1 MKDNIFTK
9 EVKGENVLLL
19 ILSIVAIILGI
30 LLFAGILT
38 ISSET
43 TVIGGHSD
51 IFTWIITIMG
61 AIGLFIAV
69 FKLTHGKKEDN

>member
-9 EVKGENVLLL
+9 ELKGENLLLL

-30 LLFAGILT
+30 LIFADILT
-38 ISSET
+38 VDSE
-43 TVIGGHSD
+43 VAIVGSYPNA
-51 IFTWIITIMG
+51 FAWIITIVG

-69 FKLTHGKKEDN
+69 FRITHGKKEDN

>member
-30 LLFAGILT
+30 LIFAGILT
-38 ISSET
+38 ISSEASI
-43 TVIGGHSD
+43 IGSYPNA
-51 IFTWIITIMG
+51 FAWIITIVG

-69 FKLTHGKKEDN
+69 FRITHEKKENN

>member
-38 ISSET
+38 ISSKT
-43 TVIGGHSD
+43 PVIGGHSD

>member
-38 ISSET
+38 VYLLRYLNLLMEKKR
-43 TVIGGHSD
+43 
-51 IFTWIITIMG
+51 IINFSFLI
-61 AIGLFIAV
+61 
-69 FKLTHGKKEDN
+69 D